1 MADVHSKQVR
11 SYNMSRIRGKD
22 TTPEIL
28 VRKFLYSKGLRYR
41 LHDRSLPGR
50 PDIVFRERRVVIF
63 IQGCFWHGHR
73 GCKYFTIPKTR
84 TEWWTKKILSNRA
97 RDGRNMEKLI
107 KSGWRVIE
115 IFECELKKNNTDKTL
130 NEIFSQVH

>member
-11 SYNMSRIRGKD
+11 SYNMSRIRGVD

-41 LHDRSLPGR
+41 LHDRNLPGK
-50 PDIVFRERRVVIF
+50 PDIVFRKRRVVIF

-73 GCKYFTIPKTR
+73 GCKYFIIPKTR
-84 TEWWTKKILSNRA
+84 TEWWTKKILANRA
-97 RDGRNMEKLI
+97 RDIRNMKKLI

-115 IFECELKKNNTDKTL
+115 IFECELKKINRDKTL
-130 NEIFSQVH
+130 NEIFSQIH

>member
-50 PDIVFRERRVVIF
+50 PDIVFRKRRVVIF

-84 TEWWTKKILSNRA
+84 TEWWTKKILSNRT